1 MRKGFLMKNFIFL
14 FFTLLGC
21 VLSAPAQAECRR
33 CAVSIEFE
41 FPAINPALECA
52 SIKVS
57 DSGSCNYCSLY
68 IYINNKCDKP
78 LNIWTPNTLSC
89 TDDNERCQTLNP
101 GLDVGFWQD
110 LDFFQEAESIHTSE
124 TIYITH
130 EDVTHTLTI
139 STDVRFF
146 DGEPIDVEESSG
158 CNSAGRGNHLAGAFL
173 MMAGIILVGR
183 LRRRASKE
191 FVDNYQS
198 PEVL

>member
-1 MRKGFLMKNFIFL
+1 MLKLIAEDVLCPSNLSFLRSSQRWIVPASKLATQDRVTI
-14 FFTLLGC
+14 
-21 VLSAPAQAECRR
+21 VLS
-33 CAVSIEFE
+33 
-41 FPAINPALECA
+41 
-52 SIKVS
+52 
-57 DSGSCNYCSLY
+57 

-78 LNIWTPNTLSC
+78 LSIWTPNTLSC
-89 TDDNERCQTLNP
+89 FDDNERCQTLNP
-101 GLDVGFWQD
+101 GLDVVFWQD

-130 EDVTHTLTI
+130 EEVTHTLTI

-173 MMAGIILVGR
+173 MMAGIVLVGR

>member
-1 MRKGFLMKNFIFL
+1 MMNGFLMSVFVFL
-14 FFTLLGC
+14 FSTLLGF
-21 VLSAPAQAECRR
+21 VLSSTAQAECRR

-41 FPAINPALECA
+41 FPAIKPALDCA
-52 SIKVS
+52 SIQVS
-57 DSGSCNYCSLY
+57 NSGSCNYCSLS

-78 LNIWTPNTLSC
+78 LSIWTPNTLSC
-89 TDDNERCQTLNP
+89 FDDNERCQTLNP
-101 GLDVGFWQD
+101 GLDVVFWQD

-130 EDVTHTLTI
+130 EEVTHTLTI

-158 CNSAGRGNHLAGAFL
+158 CNSAGRGNLSTGAFL

-183 LRRRASKE
+183 LRRKFSTNSHNRRAA
-191 FVDNYQS
+191 
-198 PEVL
+198 